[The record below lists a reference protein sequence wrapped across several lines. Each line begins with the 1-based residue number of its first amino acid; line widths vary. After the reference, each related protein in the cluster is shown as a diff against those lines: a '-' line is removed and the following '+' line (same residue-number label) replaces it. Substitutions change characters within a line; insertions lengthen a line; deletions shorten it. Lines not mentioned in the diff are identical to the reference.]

1 MFYGN
6 NAEARSDSPSSPKS
20 CGKRGNHRIRFSRT
34 GWTLFSAAVF
44 ALLFSGVAN
53 AQSHLG
59 QDPNDHVIL
68 SFYGQGQSGLCGDG
82 DGLTMEFS
90 RVFPDGTRAS
100 FSIPTGKLFVVTD
113 FDLTSY
119 VGVFLEATP
128 ARGGTLEAKMRIA
141 RPNHGSSPIVYR
153 SSFHLVQDLESG
165 NFTRNFQTLA
175 GISVAKNSELCPE
188 ISWDNGLPG
197 QGVPLK
203 VTSGTYRGYLISDG
217 TSDQTIGLPTEI
229 RKSLTGR

>member
-20 CGKRGNHRIRFSRT
+20 CGKRGNHMIRFSRT

-68 SFYGQGQSGLCGDG
+68 SFYGQGQSGLCDDV
-82 DGLTMEFS
+82 DGLTMQFS
-90 RVFPDGTRAS
+90 RVLPDGTRAS

-119 VGVFLEATP
+119 EPTL
-128 ARGGTLEAKMRIA
+128 ARGGALETVLRIA
-141 RPNHGSSPIVYR
+141 SPNHGSSPIVYR
-153 SSFHLVQDLESG
+153 SSFHLVQDLESR

-188 ISWDNGLPG
+188 IWLDNGSPG